1 MEMKFNCGDEVLLRF
16 LGGSIGIFKIS
27 ASGEDTFVI
36 NGEIFNCDDGYE
48 IHGNGCY
55 CKILTES
62 IKTAY
67 RLEKKYDFI
76 ASLMKRDV
84 SVEDLE
90 KLELI
95 ICDYQARSILD
106 P

>member
-1 MEMKFNCGDEVLLRF
+1 MKFNCGDEVLLRF

-27 ASGEDTFVI
+27 ASGEDTFVVDGKSFSQD
-36 NGEIFNCDDGYE
+36 NGYE
-48 IHGNGCY
+48 IDNNGFY
-55 CKILTES
+55 CKSLTES

-84 SVEDLE
+84 SVEDIE